1 MKKKVID
8 FYSKRKVFFGISIGI
23 IVIGIICNVI
33 FGASLDIQFSG
44 GSMISYTYNGQIDEN
59 EMKALVQE
67 TTPEHQVSFSISKN
81 IAGNNEAGDG
91 YYFTIQFPGT
101 SAIDAEVQ
109 SQISTALNNKYP
121 DNNFEVSEFSSVDAT
136 MGGKFFVK
144 CIAAVLLASVL
155 MVIYV
160 TIRFKKIG
168 GMSAG
173 MMGLVALLHDMFM
186 VYFVFVIFRM
196 PIDSNFIAVI
206 LMILGYSLNDT
217 IVIYDRV
224 RENKAK
230 MGLEEMYNAYNQST
244 AVNWRWRK
252 NGDVTSIPRAMY
264 NTGYNW
270 LGSDRYVEDASF
282 IRMSYVQLSYRF
294 NKKLLKAMG
303 LRTLMLSLS
312 AQNLLCFSKY
322 SGTDPEHSAGAWGIA
337 YDNSQTPRSKSV
349 TLNINVGF

>member
-230 MGLEEMYNAYNQST
+230 MGPKASLIDVYNISMTQCIKRT
-244 AVNWRWRK
+244 VF
-252 NGDVTSIPRAMY
+252 TSITTLVAISSVYGVCLVY
-264 NTGYNW
+264 NIT
-270 LGSDRYVEDASF
+270 SIQSF
-282 IRMSYVQLSYRF
+282 ALPMMFGVISGCYSSICIATPLWVIWQL
-294 NKKLLKAMG
+294 KKKDQQKK
-303 LRTLMLSLS
+303 TE
-312 AQNLLCFSKY
+312 K
-322 SGTDPEHSAGAWGIA
+322 
-337 YDNSQTPRSKSV
+337 
-349 TLNINVGF
+349 